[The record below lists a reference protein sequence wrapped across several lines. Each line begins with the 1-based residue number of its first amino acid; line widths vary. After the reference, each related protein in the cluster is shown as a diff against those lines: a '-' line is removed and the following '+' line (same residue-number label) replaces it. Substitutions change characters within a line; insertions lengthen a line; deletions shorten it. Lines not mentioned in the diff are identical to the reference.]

1 MMYETT
7 SKETEMMHGRTTKR
21 SCMGVPTI
29 VHFYKAVSQSC
40 LLVSSVQLAHSKQE
54 LCRSRAKLC
63 RDISEGD
70 THLCKRTSETGYLP
84 FLPFRIKCDRATKK
98 NKHVDNS
105 VPCCTRRLHVS
116 TQRRKRHR
124 KIQHS
129 FQQGWASLNPP
140 FSL

>member
-84 FLPFRIKCDRATKK
+84 LLPFRIKCDRVSKKTTTCGQRASRATGNDHMCPREGGKIHERYSTSS
-98 NKHVDNS
+98 NKAGPH
-105 VPCCTRRLHVS
+105 
-116 TQRRKRHR
+116 
-124 KIQHS
+124 
-129 FQQGWASLNPP
+129 
-140 FSL
+140 